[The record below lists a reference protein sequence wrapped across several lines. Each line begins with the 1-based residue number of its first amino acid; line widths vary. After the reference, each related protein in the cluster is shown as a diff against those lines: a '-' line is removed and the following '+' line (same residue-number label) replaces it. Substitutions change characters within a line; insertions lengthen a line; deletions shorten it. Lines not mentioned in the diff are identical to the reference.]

1 MSSHLDRF
9 VEAQRG
15 VFEQA
20 IEEIAAGNKRT
31 HWMWF
36 IFPQLRGLGQSHRS
50 MLYGISDLDEAK
62 RYMAHPVLGYRLRE
76 ATRCVLDG
84 STSASKIFGEVDF
97 QKFVSCMTLFSLASP
112 PGSIFHRGL
121 RDLSV
126 CDEATVK
133 MIGGNHDGV

>member
-20 IEEIAAGNKRT
+20 IEEIAAGKKRT

-36 IFPQLRGLGQSHRS
+36 IFPQLRGLGKSHRS

-62 RYMAHPVLGYRLRE
+62 RYLAHPLLGYRLLE

-84 STSASKIFGEVDF
+84 STSASEIFGEVDF
-97 QKFVSCMTLFSLASP
+97 QKFVSCMTLFGLASP
-112 PGSIFHRGL
+112 PGSIFDRGL
-121 RDLSV
+121 RDLNV
-126 CDEATVK
+126 CDEITVK